1 MYARIHLY
9 TKLKK
14 KKKKMCIVR
23 HALEDTTPDARLLLY
38 HRQGF
43 RSIWH
48 REFAGSVVQLDKLSD
63 SKEL

>member
-1 MYARIHLY
+1 MYARIYLY

-43 RSIWH
+43 RSI
-48 REFAGSVVQLDKLSD
+48 
-63 SKEL
+63 

>member
-9 TKLKK
+9 TKLK

-43 RSIWH
+43 RSI
-48 REFAGSVVQLDKLSD
+48 
-63 SKEL
+63 